1 MTVRADF
8 LPPGLLEHLGGL
20 ELVARTVVRGFQ
32 AGIHRSPLRGA
43 GEDFA
48 KHRDYQ
54 QGDDVRYL
62 DWKLYARTD
71 RLYVREFEKRSNLQ
85 AWLLVDASASM
96 QYAAPGTPSKLRYA
110 SYVAAALGHLMV
122 GAGDAVGLAS
132 YGSEPRLL
140 LAPRSRKGH
149 LHDLFLNLE
158 RLTPGGNAGAAP

>member
-1 MTVRADF
+1 MTAPSTSF

-20 ELVARTVVRGFQ
+20 EVIAKTVVRGFQ

-71 RLYVREFEKRSNLQ
+71 RLYVREFEERSNLQ
-85 AWLLVDASASM
+85 AELERVKAERDVA
-96 QYAAPGTPSKLRYA
+96 LREMEM
-110 SYVAAALGHLMV
+110 LREQV
-122 GAGDAVGLAS
+122 GALQGQNTMLVA
-132 YGSEPRLL
+132 RLG
-140 LAPRSRKGH
+140 REGGGFS
-149 LHDLFLNLE
+149 LE
-158 RLTPGGNAGAAP
+158 STGKKVA

>member
-1 MTVRADF
+1 MTARADF

-54 QGDDVRYL
+54 QGDDVRYI

-71 RLYVREFEKRSNLQ
+71 RLHVREFEERSNLQ
-85 AWLLVDASASM
+85 CYLVVDTSASM
-96 QYAAPGTPSKLRYA
+96 DFAEAGGVTKSRYAAFL
-110 SYVAAALGHLMV
+110 AAALAHL
-122 GAGDAVGLAS
+122 
-132 YGSEPRLL
+132 
-140 LAPRSRKGH
+140 SR
-149 LHDLFLNLE
+149 
-158 RLTPGGNAGAAP
+158 